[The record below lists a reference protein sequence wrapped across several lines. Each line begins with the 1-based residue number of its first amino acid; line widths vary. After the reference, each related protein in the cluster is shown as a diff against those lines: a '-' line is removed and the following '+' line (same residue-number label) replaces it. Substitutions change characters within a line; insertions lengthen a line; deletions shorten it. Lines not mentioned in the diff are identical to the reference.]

1 MDYFDEYL
9 LEQWNIVVYLFS
21 KFYRNKLI
29 KKEYGANSKK
39 DDKMVIMGDK
49 CYLYEPFINN
59 LWARSNKYS
68 IENFKCLIEALIEIN
83 KQEIT

>member
-1 MDYFDEYL
+1 MALIAFEKSKIVKL
-9 LEQWNIVVYLFS
+9 LTKSVFTSLFS

-49 CYLYEPFINN
+49 CYLYEPFINK
-59 LWARSNKYS
+59 LWMRSNKYS
-68 IENFKCLIEALIEIN
+68 I
-83 KQEIT
+83 